1 VKSPPNRR
9 SLTPLFVSKVR
20 ALPKAAN
27 YWDTKERGLCLRVQ
41 PSPSSHRAFKYVYS
55 YHGRPRWFHLG
66 QIHLADARRLAAKL
80 RLAVIEGK
88 DPLAERQA
96 ERNAD
101 TFQQVADRYLEE
113 YAKPRNRSWRKVRYL
128 VERHAFPSW
137 ANRPAR
143 SISRSDV
150 RGLVARIK
158 SPSLANVVLSSV
170 GAIFAWAL
178 RESIIETNP
187 ASGIQKHHLRSRE
200 RVLSDTE
207 LPLLWRVLDG
217 MGSVEARALQAIL
230 LTGQR
235 PGEVLRMRAEHVKDD
250 VWCMPG
256 ASDPAAG
263 WLGAKNSRN
272 HRVPLPPPVLD
283 AINGSK
289 SGFVFDPKGRLDVAM
304 KKACATAGIADRVTP
319 HDCRR
324 TFGTLVTRL
333 GFGRAAMDRLLNH
346 ADHSVGSIYDR
357 YNYASEDRQI
367 MEAVA
372 AHFLRLVAP

>member
-1 VKSPPNRR
+1 
-9 SLTPLFVSKVR
+9 
-20 ALPKAAN
+20 
-27 YWDTKERGLCLRVQ
+27 
-41 PSPSSHRAFKYVYS
+41 
-55 YHGRPRWFHLG
+55 
-66 QIHLADARRLAAKL
+66 
-80 RLAVIEGK
+80 
-88 DPLAERQA
+88 
-96 ERNAD
+96 
-101 TFQQVADRYLEE
+101 
-113 YAKPRNRSWRKVRYL
+113 
-128 VERHAFPSW
+128 
-137 ANRPAR
+137 
-143 SISRSDV
+143 
-150 RGLVARIK
+150 
-158 SPSLANVVLSSV
+158 
-170 GAIFAWAL
+170 
-178 RESIIETNP
+178 
-187 ASGIQKHHLRSRE
+187 
-200 RVLSDTE
+200 
-207 LPLLWRVLDG
+207 

-372 AHFLRLVAP
+372 AHFLRLVAPWSGGSSLLPSASRRLRTPRPSRPTPPTGDSFEHYHADEGEVDLPPGSWCLVLSVRNNHGEPHTLVYRRGTFDWCDPEDRVVVNNKNWVNRNVRRSYADEDRAIVQKISAHVLALNQTALDSMRADA